1 MNARELALDV
11 LVKAERGRGLSDGL
25 IRDEFE
31 RAGLSPEDRALARE
45 LVAGVLRNRSLLDW
59 MLNGSLKKGMASL
72 SAAEANILRLGACQL
87 CLMDRVPD
95 YAAVDGSVRLSKRFA
110 RKGIVGLTNAVLRD
124 IIKKRPRG
132 FKPSTGDPIK
142 DLAIAWS
149 HPEWLVRRWRDRLG
163 SRETAELLEFD
174 NKPAPVFLWA
184 NPLRTD
190 RAGLMSEL
198 DAGGFQPR
206 PHHLLAEAVELGR
219 PAGIFGHRLFESG
232 HFYLQDPAALMVGLL
247 LDPRPGEM
255 ILDICAAPGGKAC
268 WAASRGPGITVAAA
282 DTSSSRLRLVRQNAA
297 RLGLGNILTLCGD
310 GLHPPFRRQ
319 FDSVLVDAPCS
330 GLGVL
335 RRRLDLR
342 WRIKEEDIGRLA
354 GLQARLLEA
363 ASHCVRPGGALVYAT
378 CTLTSE
384 ENQEQVAKFLEGH
397 PDFSLE
403 PAEGRLPAA
412 AVSGGMMEAWPHR
425 LGADG
430 AFAARLMRK
439 KQ

>member
-1 MNARELALDV
+1 
-11 LVKAERGRGLSDGL
+11 
-25 IRDEFE
+25 
-31 RAGLSPEDRALARE
+31 
-45 LVAGVLRNRSLLDW
+45 
-59 MLNGSLKKGMASL
+59 
-72 SAAEANILRLGACQL
+72 
-87 CLMDRVPD
+87 
-95 YAAVDGSVRLSKRFA
+95 
-110 RKGIVGLTNAVLRD
+110 
-124 IIKKRPRG
+124 
-132 FKPSTGDPIK
+132 
-142 DLAIAWS
+142 
-149 HPEWLVRRWRDRLG
+149 
-163 SRETAELLEFD
+163 
-174 NKPAPVFLWA
+174 
-184 NPLRTD
+184 
-190 RAGLMSEL
+190 
-198 DAGGFQPR
+198 
-206 PHHLLAEAVELGR
+206 
-219 PAGIFGHRLFESG
+219 
-232 HFYLQDPAALMVGLL
+232 MVGLL

-319 FDSVLVDAPCS
+319 FHSVLVDAPCS